1 MVVSWRLR
9 TCVWERLTEI
19 LQTSK
24 MCGTSTSRRKQG
36 VSALHFAR
44 RRIVILLYTRMKS
57 PTMLYGV
64 VCRLNRTFRVTG
76 QSDVPCERCP
86 CWDTILTTTISQLS
100 VYDLENGLGRYT
112 YTDFARVVSKQKAHQ
127 TCRDIH
133 KATST
138 SSCLRQSEEHLHPSI
153 LC

>member
-1 MVVSWRLR
+1 MCLG
-9 TCVWERLTEI
+9 TPDGDPPNLENVWDQYIEKKARGLCIAFCEA
-19 LQTSK
+19 K
-24 MCGTSTSRRKQG
+24 DCD
-36 VSALHFAR
+36 SALYEDEVTNN
-44 RRIVILLYTRMKS
+44 VIRGCLQIKS
-57 PTMLYGV
+57 NFV
-64 VCRLNRTFRVTG
+64 SVTG
-76 QSDVPCERCP
+76 QLDLPCERCP

-138 SSCLRQSEEHLHPSI
+138 SACLRQSEEHLHPSI